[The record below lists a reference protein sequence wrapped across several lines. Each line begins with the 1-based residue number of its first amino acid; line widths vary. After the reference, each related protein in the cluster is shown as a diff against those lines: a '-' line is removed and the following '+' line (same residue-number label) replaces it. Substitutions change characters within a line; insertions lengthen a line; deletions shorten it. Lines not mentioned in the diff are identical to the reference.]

1 MNDIEIEVVDA
12 PVFELLFADRLNTVM
27 VVEGV
32 PELGD
37 EEEIFALD
45 DALFDSTSN
54 TLARLDFVT
63 VVCRVIQNQTPG
75 LVPEIRN

>member
-1 MNDIEIEVVDA
+1 M
-12 PVFELLFADRLNTVM
+12 PQSFADRLNTVM

-45 DALFDSTSN
+45 DALFDSTGN
-54 TLARLDFVT
+54 TLARFDFVT
-63 VVCRVIQNQTPG
+63 VVCKIIQKSDPG
-75 LVPEIRN
+75 LGPRNSELAGL